1 MWKKIQT
8 WFWFTF
14 RNPKVRQGEAGGFKW
29 CFRRLDMT
37 IETLSGNFKA
47 RFTAA
52 ENPYAYLL
60 AGKTDENIIGFC
72 QMIYTVGM
80 LLTTDQGF
88 VDDINKAIQKYDKR
102 LQKANPVVE
111 DETEEKI
118 ALEEVKQVEDY
129 AKMAS
134 SERKK
139 IDNKF
144 KSAIKKI
151 DHEE

>member
-1 MWKKIQT
+1 M
-8 WFWFTF
+8 FTEHDPQ
-14 RNPKVRQGEAGGFKW
+14 REYDYIPG
-29 CFRRLDMT
+29 T
-37 IETLSGNFKA
+37 
-47 RFTAA
+47 
-52 ENPYAYLL
+52 YLL
-60 AGKTDENIIGFC
+60 N
-72 QMIYTVGM
+72 
-80 LLTTDQGF
+80 
-88 VDDINKAIQKYDKR
+88 DKR

-139 IDNKF
+139 IDKKF